1 MLNKSSGRGV
11 AAVYRLPQWEE
22 NQMTGIGSV
31 RRMALMAGVIL
42 LAVGTTVALTPAYAA
57 GGGGGGGGGGGSG
70 GGGSGGGGSG
80 GGGSGGGGSG
90 RGGGGSAGNW
100 SGSGLITCARGQI
113 YSQKKKRCVQMKGE
127 ILNDDALTD
136 YAYALAKANRYDE
149 ALETLDMVQNP
160 NTPKALNY
168 RGYVTRKLGRTEEGI
183 SYYLKSVAMDP
194 HYVQVREYLGEAYVI
209 QGKLGLAKE
218 QLHVIESLCGT
229 VCEEYLDLSEVIKT
243 ASN

>member
-57 GGGGGGGGGGGSG
+57 G
-70 GGGSGGGGSG
+70 GGGGSG